1 MPRAIVDHGLADE
14 ILPLHRIAGAIAQE
28 AGR

>member
-1 MPRAIVDHGLADE
+1 MPRAIVDHGLADDV
-14 ILPLHRIAGAIAQE
+14 LTLDRLAGAIAEE

>member
-1 MPRAIVDHGLADE
+1 MPRAIVDHGLADA
-14 ILPLHRIAGAIAQE
+14 ILPLHRIANAIAQD